1 MKKLLLALVAS
12 FALQASAWAA
22 LPLKPVDLAKLLS
35 AHELPRTCVD
45 DQGQFGISYWEGPSI
60 TPSAVSLVGVISG
73 PGNQTLNVN
82 LAYGSVA
89 FAGEIYTSIS
99 EVTDEGELKT
109 VRSVSYESTSQ
120 GLNRTVW
127 SFVLDTQTQRV
138 ISIDL
143 FLASK
148 AAGGWGWDARPG
160 FLFCR

>member
-1 MKKLLLALVAS
+1 MKKLSLAL
-12 FALQASAWAA
+12 FGFLALQSSALAA
-22 LPLKPVDLAKLLS
+22 FPLKPVDLAKLLS

-60 TPSAVSLVGVISG
+60 GQNSVSLLGVISG
-73 PGNQTLNVN
+73 PGNQTLNID
-82 LAYGSVA
+82 LKYGSVA
-89 FAGEIYTSIS
+89 FDGEIYQAVN
-99 EVTDEGELKT
+99 EVTDEGELKM
-109 VRSVSYESTSQ
+109 VRSMSYESTSQ
-120 GLNRTVW
+120 GLNRIEW

-148 AAGGWGWDARPG
+148 GFGGWGWEARPG